1 MKNNE
6 NILDLIFNARSEELA
21 KLTKEDREFLDS
33 PEVDFD
39 KTYKVFINSLE
50 TFTEEQRNAIIENLN
65 ICIDTKDLIHAY
77 FYKKYYKMGFSE
89 CMKLIINCNNF

>member
-33 PEVDFD
+33 PEANINKNYQDFID
-39 KTYKVFINSLE
+39 SLE
-50 TFTEEQRNAIIENLN
+50 NLPEETKNNIIEKVNTYS
-65 ICIDTKDLIHAY
+65 DTSDFIHAY
-77 FYKKYYKMGFSE
+77 YYKKYYKLGFSE
-89 CMKLIINCNNF
+89 CLKLILDCIKI